1 MPAKHLPL
9 AILAAL
15 ALSACGN
22 REANPADGQADA
34 DASAAAASPA
44 AATGTAAKPPALPQP
59 DPAMP
64 LGDYAELK
72 DGQQVMFQ
80 YVATSKLPPDFPK
93 LAESFSQEYRRSND
107 SFRRNDL
114 LQALKPQLEQ
124 GIAQAAAAPY
134 IWVELDDAQLQAYDF
149 DRGGFP
155 VGEFTEDRYRYFNNA
170 HEYSYAWA
178 NRSQVDFAP
187 VADESIARHI
197 ESIRTQWNARPR
209 LRVYSMAQSADMN
222 AQRVNAYVTRVQ
234 IVDRNG
240 RVLAEYSPD
249 GSRPADRADAREQQQ
264 RGWEDAADAAARAAG
279 GGL

>member
-1 MPAKHLPL
+1 MPAKHLSL

-15 ALSACGN
+15 ALSACG
-22 REANPADGQADA
+22 RQETSPADGRPDA
-34 DASAAAASPA
+34 DASADPA
-44 AATGTAAKPPALPQP
+44 PAGAVKGTAAKPPALPQP
-59 DPAMP
+59 DPAKP
-64 LGDYAELK
+64 LGEYVELK

-80 YVATSKLPPDFPK
+80 YVAASRLPPDFPK

-114 LQALKPQLEQ
+114 LQALQPQIEQ
-124 GIAQAAAAPY
+124 GIAQAAASPY
-134 IWVELDDAQLQAYDF
+134 VWVELDDAQLQAYDF
-149 DRGGFP
+149 ARKGFP
-155 VGEFTEDRYRYFNNA
+155 VGEFTKDRYRYFNNA

-178 NRSQVDFAP
+178 NRAQVDFAP
-187 VADESIARHI
+187 VADESVARHV

-209 LRVYSMAQSADMN
+209 LRVYSMAQSADLN

-249 GSRPADRADAREQQQ
+249 GSRPSAQAGAREQESG
-264 RGWEDAADAAARAAG
+264 GWEDAADAAARAAG
-279 GGL
+279 GGR

>member
-15 ALSACGN
+15 ALSACGKQ
-22 REANPADGQADA
+22 EASPTRGQADA
-34 DASAAAASPA
+34 DASAASPA
-44 AATGTAAKPPALPQP
+44 GTGGPTGKAPALPKP
-59 DPAMP
+59 DPAIS
-64 LGDYAELK
+64 LGDYVELK

-80 YVATSKLPPDFPK
+80 YVATAKLPPDFPK
-93 LAESFSQEYRRSND
+93 LAESFSQEYRKSND

-124 GIAQAAAAPY
+124 GIAQAAASPY
-134 IWVELDDAQLQAYDF
+134 VWLELDDAQLQAYDF
-149 DRGGFP
+149 GRRGFP
-155 VGEFTEDRYRYFNNA
+155 VGEFAEDRYRYFNNA
-170 HEYSYAWA
+170 REYSYAWA

-197 ESIRTQWNARPR
+197 EAIRTDWNARPR

-249 GSRPADRADAREQQQ
+249 GSRPPDPAEMQEEI
-264 RGWEDAADAAARAAG
+264 RGTEDAADAAARALG
-279 GGL
+279 GAR